1 MSTLLFIYI
10 IALNLGLIGFAYFI
24 DKYVAMLAKRL
35 ADAVVW
41 ISCLDENV
49 ENLQEAVL
57 KLQQTTTTRRRT
69 TTKQG

>member
-35 ADAVVW
+35 ADATVL
-41 ISCLDENV
+41 IDNTNKDV
-49 ENLQEAVL
+49 ENLQEAVIL
-57 KLQQTTTTRRRT
+57 LQANAPTRRRT

>member
-24 DKYVAMLAKRL
+24 DKYVAILEKRL
-35 ADAVVW
+35 ADATVL
-41 ISCLDENV
+41 IDNTNKDV
-49 ENLQEAVL
+49 ENLQEAVIL
-57 KLQQTTTTRRRT
+57 LQANAPTRRRT